1 MTTADRL
8 RAEGRVEGRAEFL
21 LYLLSMRFGPTPRGI
36 SDRIHAADGA
46 QVVTWAQRLLTAST
60 LDEVFSET
68 A

>member
-1 MTTADRL
+1 M
-8 RAEGRVEGRAEFL
+8 EGRAEFL